1 MYFENIIN
9 SILLTV
15 DVTDPNSNNGSTV
28 MPFLGFVMFLLGIVM
43 IFVGLILTNAAKREW
58 NVFYAPYDTPNGDI
72 KAKRKKSVIK
82 GRAVYILG
90 IIVLAASFFIK

>member
-58 NVFYAPYDTPNGDI
+58 NVFYAPHDAPTEDV
-72 KAKRKKSVIK
+72 KAKKKKGVMK
-82 GRAVYILG
+82 GRVVYILG
-90 IIVLAASFFIK
+90 ILMLAASFFVK